1 MARSKRCQASGAN
14 SNSLALPEGFVMVDL
29 PAMAEHERQIYTAL
43 GYLAIEWNLT
53 EERMRSL
60 LSHFMHPQTD
70 HPSVGEP
77 RRRGHL
83 ATTIVTIEMGTVGI
97 TQALNAIA
105 QSLPSNEQDAIEW
118 TAECFDRLRG
128 YRNFYIHGITAAAP
142 SSDLGPIGI
151 VIMTSAKGE
160 FAQDKDFIRI
170 EQIADV
176 VSRAIAL
183 RTYIGAVLNY
193 LCWTPDSYLPVR
205 PRLPVAPP
213 MPERLKKNREYLLRP

>member
-1 MARSKRCQASGAN
+1 
-14 SNSLALPEGFVMVDL
+14 
-29 PAMAEHERQIYTAL
+29 
-43 GYLAIEWNLT
+43 
-53 EERMRSL
+53 
-60 LSHFMHPQTD
+60 
-70 HPSVGEP
+70 
-77 RRRGHL
+77 
-83 ATTIVTIEMGTVGI
+83 
-97 TQALNAIA
+97 
-105 QSLPSNEQDAIEW
+105 
-118 TAECFDRLRG
+118 
-128 YRNFYIHGITAAAP
+128 
-142 SSDLGPIGI
+142 